1 MTTATHPLALALFAS
16 LFTAAC
22 ADRPA
27 CSPCGPTPACVG
39 EPSAATAS
47 SAAPISAA
55 PSNAVPGAAPAVP
68 ESGAPAPQLPAATTT
83 ASAREVVFGAAG
95 GRAPEIP
102 QLERTLAALRRRMH
116 GCLASADASVPAPP
130 GSVRLTLRVG
140 PAGEVLSAEAS
151 QIVGLGPATVE
162 CARSAAGTTRFAAP
176 RGGAALVLI
185 PVRFVD

>member
-1 MTTATHPLALALFAS
+1 MPSPSEPGAPSVKA
-16 LFTAAC
+16 TAA
-22 ADRPA
+22 
-27 CSPCGPTPACVG
+27 
-39 EPSAATAS
+39 
-47 SAAPISAA
+47 
-55 PSNAVPGAAPAVP
+55 
-68 ESGAPAPQLPAATTT
+68 SGAPAPTGTPPAPQPSAATTT

-116 GCLASADASVPAPP
+116 GCLASADPSVPAPP

-151 QIVGLGPATVE
+151 QIDGLGPATVE
-162 CARSAAGTTRFAAP
+162 CARSVAGTTRFAAP

-185 PVRFVD
+185 PVRFVE